1 MSAEIKTA
9 DVDKIAAEGAWS
21 PSPLY
26 AVQLALLRS
35 RTIPSVPDAIEV
47 LDIALI
53 KARELSFLYEEC
65 RLQMEFSDRLWETDP
80 DAAQRH
86 SEEAIRIAKK
96 NGYRPLL
103 SKALLLRG
111 LSARHNKERSHFLQ
125 QSFKLATEVGIPEIV
140 SKSSYYSGVLH
151 HAMKQYAA
159 AREYLANSTRVTSEI
174 AGRIPDRFR
183 AKYLSRPW
191 RTEARKLFQEYLQE
205 QPIRLPAVEN
215 VPSPREHPHF
225 RALYR
230 ISVAAASAK
239 TVEDFIRDLL
249 PMIGHAQDKTV
260 VMLKA
265 DVQTSWYSLGVSVS
279 DELRV
284 RVLSV
289 ANKARDQFRFNPRDR
304 WIPIRSIQFSGG
316 IFVIS
321 RRGSQ
326 MGEDE
331 MEYFTILGTF
341 VGTALDQIHTRT
353 SARPT
358 AVEVE
363 DFHGIVGSS
372 RPIRDLRATLKTIS
386 NNNATVL
393 IQGETGT
400 GKELVARAI
409 HKLSARS
416 TTPFIPLDCGAI
428 AESLMESELFG
439 SKKGSFTGATEDRPG
454 VFEAAHKGTL
464 FLDEISNMNLGMQA
478 KLLRVLQEREIR
490 RIGET
495 RSRPIDVR
503 LIAASNAN
511 LKQLVAEG
519 SFRQDLLFR
528 LNVIGVHIPPLR
540 ERREDLAD
548 LAAHFLNKLNSEH
561 RTNRVFGP
569 EALLPLF
576 AHSFPGNIRE
586 LRNCIERSY
595 FTAGGRTIVSI
606 PLDAPVRGEH
616 INEVQ
621 TWLRD
626 LSEGRRNFW
635 TAIHDRYKRRDISR
649 ETVTALIDLGL
660 RTTRGSYKNLASLLR
675 IEPGEYRKLMDF
687 LRRND
692 CLLDFRPYRKV
703 ATPS

>member
-1 MSAEIKTA
+1 
-9 DVDKIAAEGAWS
+9 
-21 PSPLY
+21 
-26 AVQLALLRS
+26 
-35 RTIPSVPDAIEV
+35 
-47 LDIALI
+47 
-53 KARELSFLYEEC
+53 
-65 RLQMEFSDRLWETDP
+65 
-80 DAAQRH
+80 
-86 SEEAIRIAKK
+86 
-96 NGYRPLL
+96 
-103 SKALLLRG
+103 
-111 LSARHNKERSHFLQ
+111 
-125 QSFKLATEVGIPEIV
+125 
-140 SKSSYYSGVLH
+140 
-151 HAMKQYAA
+151 
-159 AREYLANSTRVTSEI
+159 
-174 AGRIPDRFR
+174 
-183 AKYLSRPW
+183 
-191 RTEARKLFQEYLQE
+191 
-205 QPIRLPAVEN
+205 
-215 VPSPREHPHF
+215 
-225 RALYR
+225 
-230 ISVAAASAK
+230 
-239 TVEDFIRDLL
+239 
-249 PMIGHAQDKTV
+249 
-260 VMLKA
+260 
-265 DVQTSWYSLGVSVS
+265 
-279 DELRV
+279 
-284 RVLSV
+284 
-289 ANKARDQFRFNPRDR
+289 
-304 WIPIRSIQFSGG
+304 
-316 IFVIS
+316 
-321 RRGSQ
+321 
-326 MGEDE
+326 
-331 MEYFTILGTF
+331 
-341 VGTALDQIHTRT
+341 
-353 SARPT
+353 
-358 AVEVE
+358 
-363 DFHGIVGSS
+363 
-372 RPIRDLRATLKTIS
+372 
-386 NNNATVL
+386 
-393 IQGETGT
+393 
-400 GKELVARAI
+400 
-409 HKLSARS
+409 
-416 TTPFIPLDCGAI
+416 
-428 AESLMESELFG
+428 
-439 SKKGSFTGATEDRPG
+439 
-454 VFEAAHKGTL
+454 
-464 FLDEISNMNLGMQA
+464 MNLGMQA